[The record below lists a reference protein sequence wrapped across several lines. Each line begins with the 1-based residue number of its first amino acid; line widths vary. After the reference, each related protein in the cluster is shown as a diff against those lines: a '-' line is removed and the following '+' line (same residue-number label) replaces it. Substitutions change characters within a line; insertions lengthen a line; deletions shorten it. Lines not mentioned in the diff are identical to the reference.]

1 MWFQNQWGCSL
12 LKSNNQIIP
21 IFLILV
27 AAVFGAAAQYFFK
40 QGSVRL
46 LEVFILK
53 NYYLIAGLVSF
64 WIVLGLILLSFRF
77 GGKMMVVYPTYGTT
91 YIWGLLIAHYIDKEV
106 INPVQVA
113 GIFVIILGIGLV
125 SYQR

>member
-1 MWFQNQWGCSL
+1 MKEQGQT
-12 LKSNNQIIP
+12 IP
-21 IFLILV
+21 ILLILV
-27 AAVFGAAAQYFFK
+27 AAIFGAAAQYFFK
-40 QGSVRL
+40 LGSVRL
-46 LEVFILK
+46 MEVFILK

-64 WIVLGLILLSFRF
+64 WVVLALILLSFRM

-91 YIWGLLIAHYIDKEV
+91 YIWGLLIAHYIDKELV
-106 INPVQVA
+106 NPVQVA

>member
-1 MWFQNQWGCSL
+1 MKEQNQL
-12 LKSNNQIIP
+12 VP
-21 IFLILV
+21 ILLILV

-46 LEVFILK
+46 MEVFILK

-64 WIVLGLILLSFRF
+64 WIVLLLILLSFRL

-91 YIWGLLIAHYIDKEV
+91 YIWGLLIAHYMDKEL
-106 INPVQVA
+106 INPVQIG
-113 GIFVIILGIGLV
+113 GIFIIILGIGLV

>member
-1 MWFQNQWGCSL
+1 MKEQSQT
-12 LKSNNQIIP
+12 IP
-21 IFLILV
+21 ILLILV

-40 QGSVRL
+40 LGSVRL

-53 NYYLIAGLVSF
+53 NYFLIAGLVSF
-64 WIVLGLILLSFRF
+64 WIVLGLILLSFRV

-91 YIWGLLIAHYIDKEV
+91 YIWSLLIAHYIDKEMV
-106 INPVQVA
+106 NPVQIV

>member
-1 MWFQNQWGCSL
+1 MKEQNQT
-12 LKSNNQIIP
+12 IP
-21 IFLILV
+21 ILLILI
-27 AAVFGAAAQYFFK
+27 AAIFGAAAQYFFK
-40 QGSVRL
+40 MGSTRL

-64 WIVLGLILLSFRF
+64 WIVLGLILLSFRM

-91 YIWGLLIAHYIDKEV
+91 YIWGLLIAHYFDKEL
-106 INPVQVA
+106 INPVQIG